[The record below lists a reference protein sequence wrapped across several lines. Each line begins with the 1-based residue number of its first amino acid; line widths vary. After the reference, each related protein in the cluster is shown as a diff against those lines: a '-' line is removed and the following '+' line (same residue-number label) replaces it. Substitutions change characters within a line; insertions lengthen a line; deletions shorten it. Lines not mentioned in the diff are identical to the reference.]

1 MKYLWKINDRHCS
14 DRAIPRKTSQVRLKT
29 LTVLLFIVRMGSA
42 TPNPDYVVL
51 LHGLAQSETSML
63 LLEYNLRK
71 YDYNIVN
78 IDYPGRS
85 MPIHEIAAGLEDSLR
100 ILCPDTTREMHFITH
115 SMGGIVLRYYLA
127 EHEIPNLGRIVMLA
141 PPNKGSQIVDEVGDW
156 WLFEVVMGPAGEEL
170 GTQAL
175 SVPGKLPPVDYP
187 VGIIAG
193 NVSIAP
199 HFSAILPG
207 PDDGAVSVSHTQ
219 VPGMTDFL
227 VVPYPHTLMVS
238 IPKIAEEAA
247 YFLENGRFDHS
258 RWNQS
263 DSLDRA
269 PDHSEEGP

>member
-1 MKYLWKINDRHCS
+1 MSFRSLIQ
-14 DRAIPRKTSQVRLKT
+14 IFL
-29 LTVLLFIVRMGSA
+29 LTVLISTNFVLA
-42 TPNPDYVVL
+42 TSKPDYLIL
-51 LHGLAQSETSML
+51 LHGLGRSETSML

-71 YDYNIVN
+71 DDYEILN

-85 MPIHEIAAGLEDSLR
+85 ISIDEIAAGLEDSLR
-100 ILCPDTTREMHFITH
+100 ILCPDTTRKMHFITH

-127 EHEIPNLGRIVMLA
+127 EHDIPNLGRVVMLA
-141 PPNKGSQIVDEVGDW
+141 PPNEGSQIVDEVGDW
-156 WLFEVVMGPAGEEL
+156 WLFEVLMGPAGEEL
-170 GTQAL
+170 GTSSL
-175 SVPGKLPPVDYP
+175 SVPKQLPPVDYP

-219 VPGMTDFL
+219 VAGMTDFL

-269 PDHSEEGP
+269 PVHSEEDP